1 MKKDDILVVKCN
13 VFLKQDKY
21 KDLYQSILEQK
32 INGVV
37 ILPAYCDAVIV
48 PKDTE
53 IKVEPDSD
61 QPNHTCINC
70 KYGDDIASDDPCYR
84 CMEKSL
90 WEPKDDLK

>member
-13 VFLKQDKY
+13 AFLRQDKY
-21 KDLYQSILEQK
+21 KDLYQSIFEQK

-61 QPNHTCINC
+61 QSNHTCINC
-70 KYGDDIASDDPCYR
+70 KYGELSKLVGPCYR

-90 WEPKDDLK
+90 WELKDDLK

>member
-1 MKKDDILVVKCN
+1 MKKDDILVVKC
-13 VFLKQDKY
+13 

-70 KYGDDIASDDPCYR
+70 KYGDNIASDDPCYR